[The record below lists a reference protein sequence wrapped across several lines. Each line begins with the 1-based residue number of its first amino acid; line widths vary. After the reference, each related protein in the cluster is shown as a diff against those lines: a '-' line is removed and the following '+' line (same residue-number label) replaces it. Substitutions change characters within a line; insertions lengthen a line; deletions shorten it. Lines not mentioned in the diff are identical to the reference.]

1 MSRDLIEITCEVL
14 RETDKAFHISDG
26 ATQAWVPKSQVEW
39 HKGEPTKKAGVMV
52 MPEWLAKDKGL
63 I

>member
-1 MSRDLIEITCEVL
+1 MKSNLIDIACEL
-14 RETDKAFHISDG
+14 IRETANAYCITDDG
-26 ATQAWVPKSQVEW
+26 RKQIWLPKSQCQWEED
-39 HKGEPTKKAGVMV
+39 GNVMV